1 MKTFATH
8 RGCTRT
14 HDDAMDGRFDD
25 VWDDEE
31 DEEDVASG
39 ASKVLTSEN
48 VLLPRKVLRNETA
61 FLPCRSIASPALK

>member
-31 DEEDVASG
+31 DVASG

-48 VLLPRKVLRNETA
+48 VLLPRKVGRNETA

>member
-31 DEEDVASG
+31 DVASG

-48 VLLPRKVLRNETA
+48 VLLHFAKVGRNCRR
-61 FLPCRSIASPALK
+61 CRSIASLALK